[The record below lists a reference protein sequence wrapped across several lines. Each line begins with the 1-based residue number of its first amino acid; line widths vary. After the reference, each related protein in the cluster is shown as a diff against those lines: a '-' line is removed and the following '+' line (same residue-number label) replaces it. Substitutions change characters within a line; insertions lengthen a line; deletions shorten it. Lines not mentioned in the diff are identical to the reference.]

1 MKIKNSSRSLLS
13 LLIIVSILMGSVAF
27 GFAADTG
34 KIEPTLTLATTTS
47 TFDSG
52 LLDYLLPIFEQDSG
66 TKVKVLSLGT
76 GQAIAT
82 AQKGDADVLL
92 VHDRAKE
99 DAFVKNGF
107 GVNRRDVM
115 HNQFLI
121 VGPAFDPAKIKGE
134 TSVVDAFKKIAAS
147 KGKFISRG
155 DGSGTHSKELTLW
168 KAAGITPGSSWYV
181 ETGQG
186 MGDTL
191 MMANE
196 MNAYTLADEATY
208 LALKDKFDLVILYQ
222 GEKIL
227 LNPYG
232 VMAVNPAKYP
242 DIHYNAAM
250 AFVNFMTSDKGQKLI
265 YQFGRQKY
273 GKSLFIPDAI
283 DPAKLTAAV
292 AAYPALGKTT
302 INLNVRA
309 ARDPYAK
316 ILGVLKAGTQV
327 RLLGAKLGWYT
338 ITYNGQTSYVFWKYI
353 QK

>member
-1 MKIKNSSRSLLS
+1 MKVKNSSRSLLS
-13 LLIIVSILMGSVAF
+13 MLIIISILLGSVAF
-27 GFAADTG
+27 CFAADTG

-52 LLDYLLPIFEQDSG
+52 LLDYLLPIFEKDTG
-66 TKVKVLSLGT
+66 TTVKVLSLGT

-134 TSVVDAFKKIAAS
+134 TSVVDAFKKIAAN

-155 DGSGTHSKELTLW
+155 DGSGTHSKELALW
-168 KAAGITPGSSWYV
+168 KAAGVTPGSSWYV
-181 ETGQG
+181 EAGQG

-196 MNAYTLADEATY
+196 MNAYALTDEATY
-208 LALKDKFDLVILYQ
+208 LALK
-222 GEKIL
+222 
-227 LNPYG
+227 
-232 VMAVNPAKYP
+232 
-242 DIHYNAAM
+242 
-250 AFVNFMTSDKGQKLI
+250 
-265 YQFGRQKY
+265 
-273 GKSLFIPDAI
+273 
-283 DPAKLTAAV
+283 
-292 AAYPALGKTT
+292 
-302 INLNVRA
+302 INL
-309 ARDPYAK
+309 
-316 ILGVLKAGTQV
+316 T
-327 RLLGAKLGWYT
+327 W
-338 ITYNGQTSYVFWKYI
+338 
-353 QK
+353 